1 VALHGWIKFF
11 AGSIERIAEQSKGS
25 EILNILK
32 ELIFDFYD
40 ESCEAGCSGI
50 FVLTSLRKYI
60 PESATNQ
67 TVIYQLSIRDKK

>member
-11 AGSIERIAEQSKGS
+11 AGSMERIAEQSKGS

-40 ESCEAGCSGI
+40 ESCRLAVQEYLFS
-50 FVLTSLRKYI
+50 R
-60 PESATNQ
+60 
-67 TVIYQLSIRDKK
+67 R